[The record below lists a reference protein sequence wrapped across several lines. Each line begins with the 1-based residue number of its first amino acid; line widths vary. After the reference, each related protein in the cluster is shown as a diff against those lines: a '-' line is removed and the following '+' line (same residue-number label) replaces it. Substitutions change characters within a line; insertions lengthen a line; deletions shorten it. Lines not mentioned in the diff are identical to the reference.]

1 MEFLQDQAAT
11 MAVIAGNWKMYKTRR
26 EALAYVQAFA
36 PLVAG
41 TDRDVVLCAPFT
53 ALAALAEKLLP
64 TGIALGAQNVHWED
78 EGAYTGEISPPMLT
92 DLGVRYVIIGHSER
106 RQYFGETDE
115 RVNLRLKAAQR
126 HGLTPI
132 LCVGET
138 LEQRQQGLTEAHILA
153 QLAQALVGVQ
163 VARLIIAYEPIWAI
177 GTGNTC
183 PAEEA
188 NRVIGL
194 IRKEVTQQTPDQV
207 QILYGGSV
215 KPDNIDE
222 LMAMPEIDGV
232 LVGSASLDPH
242 SFARIVNY
250 QPVG

>member
-1 MEFLQDQAAT
+1 
-11 MAVIAGNWKMYKTRR
+11 MAVIAGNWKMYKTRS
-26 EALAYVQAFA
+26 EALAYVQEFG
-36 PLVAG
+36 PLVAD
-41 TDRDVVLCAPFT
+41 TDREVVLCAPFT
-53 ALAALAEKLLP
+53 ALAALVDQLP
-64 TGIALGAQNVHWED
+64 ARIALGAQNVHWEA

-92 DLGVRYVIIGHSER
+92 DLGVQYVIIGHSER

-126 HGLTPI
+126 FGLIPI

-138 LEQRQQGLTEAHILA
+138 LEQREQGLTEAHILA
-153 QLAQALVGVQ
+153 QLAQALVGVN
-163 VARLIIAYEPIWAI
+163 VSRLVIAYEPIWAI

-194 IRKEVTQQTPDQV
+194 IRKEVTLLQQVAQQTPERV

-215 KPDNIDE
+215 RPDNIDE

-250 QPVG
+250 QPLG